1 MKIGKKGG
9 EKEEGRKLRGET
21 IEIGGK
27 LRRSLSLMVFLILI
41 ISAIPRSF
49 SATTTQVNVL
59 VDVSKV
65 MGVNKYS
72 LGFQL
77 DGYDI
82 DEWRTTPSLRHLA
95 EDAGFKLVRFFEHR
109 LGKPCIYW
117 DETTKSGIWDW
128 TEIDDLVRKIF
139 DMGAEPLIVLGFAK
153 FDGTGL
159 STLPDG
165 MRVNSTTLLPDPEQW
180 AAYCAE
186 WVRHF
191 KSVGLPV
198 RYYEIVNEAFHYFG
212 WYPDPVKLKYF
223 IDLFNAAAKAMRAVD
238 PNIMIGNDEA
248 NKKVVLD
255 YFIRYGEPLDFIS
268 FHRYGA
274 SSLSVSDSELL
285 EAAETKYLVETKSK
299 YAPEQAVEIY
309 KEARGIELPVIMSE
323 GNLNCAYSSG
333 TDPRTRTM
341 LGAVYTALS
350 IRAFI
355 LKNITYSVYF
365 TFGSYGTNGMGMVNL
380 ENNQPWYP
388 YYAQKM
394 IGNNLAVG
402 DKLVYSA
409 SSSEDVRALAWIH
422 NNKLNILLICKVNE
436 PREVYVMG
444 VRGQINYTK
453 IDNTISWETPQ
464 VQTGTINPDV
474 PLLLNGY
481 AVALLQAEIER
492 FPRIIFKD
500 NFESGDFSKWTGTY
514 VTKSETVRVVDWRPL
529 EGDFHGRFR
538 SDGGGRYE
546 NAYCYKK
553 ISSVDEIYVRAYV
566 NIPRGL
572 PLEDNGDRFYVIRL
586 RANGNSLAGIGIR
599 HNGGVD
605 KWIIYARDGSG
616 WVGPVYAAE
625 PNVKGGRWYCIELHW
640 KKDSS
645 QGLVEVYIN
654 GIKILEIS
662 GIDTSYF
669 GGVDEIDF
677 GLISATR
684 VQKSVIVYG
693 DSLVASTAYVGQN

>member
-1 MKIGKKGG
+1 MQIARGG
-9 EKEEGRKLRGET
+9 EN
-21 IEIGGK
+21 
-27 LRRSLSLMVFLILI
+27 RRSKMVRNSNGIRKMTQHAGFLTILFLLV
-41 ISAIPRSF
+41 ISTAFRSF
-49 SATTTQVNVL
+49 SATETQTVYVT
-59 VDVSKV
+59 VDSTKV
-65 MGVNKYS
+65 VGVNRYS

-77 DGYDI
+77 DGRDI
-82 DEWRTTPSLRHLA
+82 DPWRTSLSLRYLA
-95 EDAGFKLVRFFEHR
+95 KDAGFKLVRFFEHR
-109 LGKPCIYW
+109 LDRPCIYW

-128 TEIDDLVRKIF
+128 TKIDDLVRKIF
-139 DMGAEPLIVLGFAK
+139 ETGAEPLIVLGFAK

-165 MRVNSTTLLPDPEQW
+165 MRINSTTLLPDPEQW

-212 WYPDPVKLKYF
+212 WNPDPVKLKYF
-223 IDLFNAAAKAMRAVD
+223 IDLFNAAARAMRAVD

-248 NKKVVLD
+248 NKKMVLD

-285 EAAETKYLVETKSK
+285 EAAETKYLVETRNK

-309 KEARGIELPVIMSE
+309 KEARGVELPVIMSE

-341 LGAVYTALS
+341 LGTVYTVLS

-365 TFGSYGTNGMGMVNL
+365 TFGSYGTDGLGMVNL
-380 ENNQPWYP
+380 EDNQPWYP

-394 IGNNLAVG
+394 IGDNLAVG

-409 SSSEDVRALAWIH
+409 SSSKDVRTLAWIH
-422 NNKLNILLICKVNE
+422 DGKLKILLICKVDE
-436 PREVYVMG
+436 PRKVYITG
-444 VRGQINYTK
+444 VSGQINYTK

-464 VQTGTINPDV
+464 VQKGAIDPDT
-474 PLLLNGY
+474 PLLLDGY
-481 AVALLQAEIER
+481 AVALLQAELQQ
-492 FPRIIFKD
+492 PPKIIFED
-500 NFESGDFSKWTGTY
+500 NFESGDFNKWTGTY
-514 VTKSETVRVVDWRPL
+514 TTTSETVRVVDWRPL
-529 EGDFHGRFR
+529 EGNFHGRFK
-538 SDGGGRYE
+538 SDGSGRYE

-553 ISSVDEIYVRAYV
+553 INSADEIYVRAYV
-566 NIPRGL
+566 NIPKGL

-586 RANGNSLAGIGIR
+586 RAKGNSIAGIGIR
-599 HNGGVD
+599 RNGNVD

-616 WVGPVYAAE
+616 WIGPVYATDPSIKAW
-625 PNVKGGRWYCIELHW
+625 RWYCIELHW
-640 KKDSS
+640 KKDAT
-645 QGLVEVYIN
+645 QGLVEVYIDST
-654 GIKILEIS
+654 KVLEIS

-677 GLISATR
+677 GLISSTR

-693 DSLVASTAYVGQN
+693 DSLVASTAHVGQS